1 MEFSFHT
8 EIARITGC
16 ADEAAFVHRI
26 FFLVMNNEANERNF
40 HSGKYWTYDSMQAL
54 SKVFY
59 FWTPK
64 QLRRI
69 AGNCEKL
76 GLIETGKF
84 AENPLDRRV
93 WYTVTD
99 LVKCIYRDGKM
110 HSPKWAN
117 AEPQTGKCSDPNG
130 QMIYKEQLK
139 DLLEDQLE
147 DRDAHARE
155 ASKPERMVYG
165 EFGNVR
171 LSGEELE
178 KLCACWDKAQ
188 VHSAIESLSDYMA
201 SKGKRYK
208 NHYATLRNWLRRDSP
223 QGRRGGGLIEEDW
236 VNE

>member
-26 FFLVMNNEANERNF
+26 YFLVMNNEANERNF
-40 HSGKYWTYDSMQAL
+40 QGGKYWTYDSMQAL
-54 SKVFY
+54 SKIFY

-69 AGNCEKL
+69 ARNCEKL

-99 LVKCIYRDGKM
+99 LVKSIYRDGQM

-117 AEPQTGKCSDPNG
+117 EEPQTGKCSDPNG

-139 DLLEDQLE
+139 DQLEDQIE
-147 DRDAHARE
+147 DGDAHARE
-155 ASKPERMVYG
+155 DSKPERMAYG

-178 KLCACWDKAQ
+178 KLCACWEETQ

-208 NHYATLRNWLRRDSP
+208 NHYATLRNWLRRDFP